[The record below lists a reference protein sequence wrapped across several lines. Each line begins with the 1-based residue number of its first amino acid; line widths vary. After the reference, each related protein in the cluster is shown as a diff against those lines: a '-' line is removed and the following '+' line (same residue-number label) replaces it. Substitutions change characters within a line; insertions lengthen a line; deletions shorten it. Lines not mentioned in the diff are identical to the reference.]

1 MSGDGLVDEQC
12 RVGSVVGEV
21 DVAHGLLGQPGAE
34 ELVARVPDAQT
45 EQHPVAA
52 ALVEAFVTGEEQLA
66 DPIQRVGLAAPMAE
80 GLVLDPA
87 PDLIDAPVPDP
98 NDMERI
104 GDAGGVIKVGGQAG
118 PERLGQIRGHHL
130 DPGQLNR

>member
-1 MSGDGLVDEQC
+1 M
-12 RVGSVVGEV
+12 
-21 DVAHGLLGQPGAE
+21 
-34 ELVARVPDAQT
+34 
-45 EQHPVAA
+45 
-52 ALVEAFVTGEEQLA
+52 TGEEQLA